1 MNVSTTPD
9 DLLFSY
15 SCQEAPSSIEDDCAS
30 TCVGLE
36 ACQAC
41 ACAVVPTMVQG
52 PWDVEALDVIFGLLP
67 ILLLIVVTIKP
78 NPWATS
84 FSLPFAALCMFLVRT
99 MYLAGDPLLAAACV
113 ILGLLEALTPLS
125 IIAGAMMLFETMEST
140 YCLPY
145 MMREMKLLTDGH
157 PVAECMLIFSFATM
171 VEGASGF
178 GTPVALGAP
187 MLVSTGNPK
196 LESVVLLLVFN
207 TFATVWGA
215 VGTPIWFGFGG
226 LEQLTEDDYM
236 AISSKAGVVMALGC
250 LVLLPWVL
258 TILLPWKLIKKNL
271 LFVYLAILGTMVPL
285 LGVAFV
291 RYEFSS
297 LLGGVVGIGITG
309 MLIQFKVG
317 LKELTQDDLE
327 LLEHSQHPMDIGS
340 VCEDSVV
347 SDHRKAANGHW
358 VVSSKNNSKT
368 LLKGQSSISD
378 VSGPGD
384 GNNDSDRDNMDME
397 EGIVDVKKEHHSL
410 TLDAAG
416 EILEVSDDG
425 TGTKLPTREHAPIA
439 KEDHGNDDDDE
450 EETVG
455 DHPKKPLERKV
466 TFSEADG
473 LSSNGTGVAK
483 SQQDALEEALG
494 PRKVWGQGFLKEI
507 VARTFPLWGVVV
519 LLILTRIEQIGLK
532 QVLTDQE
539 PNFEIRFGTF
549 GTFRLSASIVFQLKN
564 ILTYPN
570 LSWKHELV
578 YLPFFLFSFISF
590 LTFGL
595 FRNNLKT
602 SPKQVVGVVADRLK
616 NPAMALFGALVL
628 VQLLIR
634 GGTSSPAFVVGTILA
649 DWFQEGFVVIS
660 PLLGALGSFFS
671 GSTTVSNLTFGDIQ
685 AIAAESIGVSTTA
698 MLALQA
704 VGASAGN
711 GICLNNIIAA
721 CTVVNL
727 QVGEGKILART
738 ARYVFALTTW
748 ATLIMLA
755 LYFRF

>member
-1 MNVSTTPD
+1 MSMSNATEAAEGMS
-9 DLLFSY
+9 FAY
-15 SCQEAPSSIEDDCAS
+15 SCQDPASVDACAA
-30 TCVGLE
+30 TCVGLQ

-41 ACAVVPTMVQG
+41 ECSVIPLDVQG

-67 ILLLIVVTIKP
+67 ILLLIIVTVKP
-78 NPWATS
+78 NPWPTS

-113 ILGLLEALTPLS
+113 LLGLLEALTPLS

-145 MMREMKLLTDGH
+145 MMREMKVLTNGH
-157 PVAECMLIFSFATM
+157 PIAECMLIFSFATM

-226 LEQLTEDDYM
+226 LKDLTEDDFM
-236 AISSKAGVVMALGC
+236 SISSQAAVAIGTGC

-258 TILLPWKLIKKNL
+258 TILLPWKLIRKNL
-271 LFVYLAILGTMVPL
+271 LFIYLAIIGTMGPL
-285 LGVAFV
+285 LGISFAS
-291 RYEFSS
+291 YEFPS
-297 LLGGVVGIGITG
+297 LIGGLVGIGITG
-309 MLIQFKVG
+309 ALISFKVG
-317 LKELTQDDLE
+317 LKDLTQDDLE
-327 LLEHSQHPMDIGS
+327 LLKYHSDHRKGNPMDIGS
-340 VCEDSVV
+340 VCEGSVV
-347 SDHRKAANGHW
+347 DSHSRSA
-358 VVSSKNNSKT
+358 KNTKT
-368 LLKGQSSISD
+368 LLRGESSVSD
-378 VSGPGD
+378 VTGPRL
-384 GNNDSDRDNMDME
+384 NNEDDDSAEFNMDKD
-397 EGIVDVKKEHHSL
+397 DVELANGKKEQSPPTIPEH
-410 TLDAAG
+410 D
-416 EILEVSDDG
+416 EVV
-425 TGTKLPTREHAPIA
+425 AP
-439 KEDHGNDDDDE
+439 
-450 EETVG
+450 VG
-455 DHPKKPLERKV
+455 DTSTTTNSNRDLERKV
-466 TFSEADG
+466 VISAAEGILGNSGSA
-473 LSSNGTGVAK
+473 GVL
-483 SQQDALEEALG
+483 SQQQALDDALG
-494 PRKVWGQGFLKEI
+494 PRKGWGQGFLRE
-507 VARTFPLWGVVV
+507 VFARTFPVWGVVV
-519 LLILTRIEQIGLK
+519 LLILTRIKEIGLK
-532 QVLTDQE
+532 EILTDQE
-539 PNFEIRFGTF
+539 PNFEIHFGTF

-570 LSWKHELV
+570 LSWKYEFI

-595 FRNNLKT
+595 FRKKLSQT
-602 SPKQVVGVVADRLK
+602 PKQVVLVVAGRLK

-727 QVGEGKILART
+727 QVGEGQILART

-748 ATLIMLA
+748 ATIIMLA
-755 LYFRF
+755 FYFRF

>member
-1 MNVSTTPD
+1 MSNATEAAEGMS
-9 DLLFSY
+9 FAY
-15 SCQEAPSSIEDDCAS
+15 SCQDPASVDACAA
-30 TCVGLE
+30 TCVGLQ

-41 ACAVVPTMVQG
+41 ECSVIPLDVQG

-67 ILLLIVVTIKP
+67 ILLLIIVTVKP
-78 NPWATS
+78 NPWPTS

-113 ILGLLEALTPLS
+113 LLGLLEALTPLS

-145 MMREMKLLTDGH
+145 MMREMKVLTNGH
-157 PVAECMLIFSFATM
+157 PIAECMLIFSFATM

-226 LEQLTEDDYM
+226 LKDLTEDDYLS
-236 AISSKAGVVMALGC
+236 ISSKAAVAMGTGC

-258 TILLPWKLIKKNL
+258 TILLPWKLIRKNL
-271 LFVYLAILGTMVPL
+271 LFIYLAIIGTMGPL
-285 LGVAFV
+285 LGVSFV
-291 RYEFSS
+291 SYEFPS
-297 LLGGVVGIGITG
+297 LIGGLVGMGITG
-309 MLIQFKVG
+309 ALISFKVG
-317 LKELTQDDLE
+317 LKDLTQDDLE
-327 LLEHSQHPMDIGS
+327 LLEYH
-340 VCEDSVV
+340 
-347 SDHRKAANGHW
+347 SDHRKGKDDVELANESEEIEEHAPTTNQNDEDVAA
-358 VVSSKNNSKT
+358 V
-368 LLKGQSSISD
+368 
-378 VSGPGD
+378 GD
-384 GNNDSDRDNMDME
+384 TTSNKPDSVAIAGA
-397 EGIVDVKKEHHSL
+397 EGIV
-410 TLDAAG
+410 
-416 EILEVSDDG
+416 
-425 TGTKLPTREHAPIA
+425 GTKNRE
-439 KEDHGNDDDDE
+439 
-450 EETVG
+450 
-455 DHPKKPLERKV
+455 
-466 TFSEADG
+466 EAA
-473 LSSNGTGVAK
+473 VV
-483 SQQDALEEALG
+483 SQQQALDDALG
-494 PRKVWGQGFLKEI
+494 PRKGWGQGFLRE
-507 VARTFPLWGVVV
+507 VFARTFPVWGVVV
-519 LLILTRIEQIGLK
+519 LLILTRIKEIGLK
-532 QVLTDQE
+532 EILTDQE
-539 PNFEIRFGTF
+539 PNFEIHFGTF

-570 LSWKHELV
+570 LSWKYEFI

-595 FRNNLKT
+595 FRKKLSQT
-602 SPKQVVGVVADRLK
+602 PKQVVLVVAGRLK

-649 DWFQEGFVVIS
+649 DWFQEGFVVIT

-704 VGASAGN
+704 VGGSAGN

-727 QVGEGKILART
+727 QVGEGQILART

-748 ATLIMLA
+748 ATIIMLA
-755 LYFRF
+755 FYFRF

>member
-1 MNVSTTPD
+1 MNISQSQD
-9 DLLFSY
+9 DFSY
-15 SCQEAPSSIEDDCAS
+15 SCQDPTSVEACAA

-41 ACAVVPTMVQG
+41 SCAVIPLQVQG
-52 PWDVEALDVIFGLLP
+52 PWDVDALDVLFGLLP
-67 ILLLIVVTIKP
+67 ILLLIIVTIKP

-84 FSLPFAALCMFLVRT
+84 FSLPFAAFCMFLVRT
-99 MYLAGDPLLAAACV
+99 MYLAGDPLLASACV

-125 IIAGAMMLFETMEST
+125 IIAGAMMLFETMEAT

-145 MMREMKLLTDGH
+145 MMREMKILTNGH
-157 PVAECMLIFSFATM
+157 PIAECMLIFSFATM

-226 LEQLTEDDYM
+226 LDQLTEEDYM
-236 AISSKAGVVMALGC
+236 DISSKAGVAISLGC

-258 TILLPWKLIKKNL
+258 TILLPWRLIRKNL
-271 LFVYLAILGTMVPL
+271 LFIYLAILGTMGPM
-285 LGVAFV
+285 LGVSFV
-291 RYEFSS
+291 SYEFPS
-297 LLGGVVGIGITG
+297 LLGGLVGISITA
-309 MLIQFKVG
+309 MLIRCKIG
-317 LKELTQDDLE
+317 LKELTNGDLE
-327 LLEHSQHPMDIGS
+327 LLDHCDNPMDIGS
-340 VCEDSVV
+340 VCERSVV
-347 SDHRKAANGHW
+347 DDHERSTAASVASRRRRRNP
-358 VVSSKNNSKT
+358 KT
-368 LLKGQSSISD
+368 LSKGQS
-378 VSGPGD
+378 
-384 GNNDSDRDNMDME
+384 
-397 EGIVDVKKEHHSL
+397 
-410 TLDAAG
+410 T
-416 EILEVSDDG
+416 VSDL
-425 TGTKLPTREHAPIA
+425 TGPQYIYDTADYRYHNHTNDDKGM
-439 KEDHGNDDDDE
+439 EDDDDDDVELGNDDDE
-450 EETVG
+450 VVG
-455 DHPKKPLERKV
+455 DSDNNKRELERKV
-466 TFSEADG
+466 TFSETDEIFSDSEAEFQAIG
-473 LSSNGTGVAK
+473 GGGGGGVNHNK
-483 SQQDALEEALG
+483 SQQDTLEEALG
-494 PRKVWGQGFLKEI
+494 PRKGWGQGFLREI
-507 VARTFPLWGVVV
+507 VARTFPVWGVVV

-532 QVLTDQE
+532 QILTDQE
-539 PNFEIRFGTF
+539 PNFEIHFGTF
-549 GTFRLSASIVFQLKN
+549 GVFRLSASVVFQLKN
-564 ILTYPN
+564 ILMYPN
-570 LSWKHELV
+570 LSWKYELI

-595 FRNNLKT
+595 FRNKLKA
-602 SPKQVVGVVADRLK
+602 SPKQVVGVVTERLK

-698 MLALQA
+698 MLSLQA

-738 ARYVFALTTW
+738 ARYVFALTTF
-748 ATLIMLA
+748 ATVIMLA

>member
-1 MNVSTTPD
+1 MNDTTSATLD
-9 DLLFSY
+9 Y
-15 SCQEAPSSIEDDCAS
+15 AYNCIQKEDDCAS
-30 TCVGLE
+30 TCVGLA

-41 ACAVVPTMVQG
+41 SCAVIPAQVQG

-78 NPWATS
+78 NPWPTS

-113 ILGLLEALTPLS
+113 VLGLLEALTPLS
-125 IIAGAMMLFETMEST
+125 IIAGAMMLFETMEAT

-145 MMREMKLLTDGH
+145 MMREMKVLTNGH
-157 PVAECMLIFSFATM
+157 PIAECMLIFSFATM

-196 LESVVLLLVFN
+196 FESVVLLLIFN
-207 TFATVWGA
+207 TFSTVWGA

-226 LEQLTEDDYM
+226 LKQLTEDDY
-236 AISSKAGVVMALGC
+236 SSIATKAAVAMSLGC
-250 LVLLPWVL
+250 VVLLPWVL
-258 TILLPWKLIKKNL
+258 TILLPWKLIRKNL
-271 LFVYLAILGTMVPL
+271 VFVYLSILGTMGPL
-285 LGVAFV
+285 LGVSFAS
-291 RYEFSS
+291 YEFPS
-297 LLGGVVGIGITG
+297 LIGGVVGIGITSV
-309 MLIQFKVG
+309 LIRFKVG
-317 LKELTQDDLE
+317 LKELTQEDLE
-327 LLEHSQHPMDIGS
+327 LLDHCDDPMEIGS
-340 VCEDSVV
+340 VCESSIV
-347 SDHRKAANGHW
+347 SDHAKNANRA
-358 VVSSKNNSKT
+358 KT
-368 LLKGQSSISD
+368 VNFAGQ
-378 VSGPGD
+378 VY
-384 GNNDSDRDNMDME
+384 E
-397 EGIVDVKKEHHSL
+397 
-410 TLDAAG
+410 
-416 EILEVSDDG
+416 SDDG
-425 TGTKLPTREHAPIA
+425 DDDPKFKKLLHAPSSVSDVTGPA
-439 KEDHGNDDDDE
+439 DSLRDFDKNEMKDDE
-450 EETVG
+450 DDMNNKGQDVEAGKIAETAPPAGEESVG
-455 DHPKKPLERKV
+455 DKKTPIERKV
-466 TFSEADG
+466 TFSEMSA
-473 LSSNGTGVAK
+473 SSTK
-483 SQQDALEEALG
+483 SQQEALEDALG

-507 VARTFPLWGVVV
+507 ILRTFPVWGVVV

-532 QVLTDQE
+532 KILTNQE
-539 PNFEIRFGTF
+539 PNFEIHFGTF
-549 GTFRLSASIVFQLKN
+549 GTFRLSASVVFAFRN

-570 LSWKHELV
+570 LSWKYELI

-595 FRNNLKT
+595 FRKKLNA
-602 SPKQVVGVVADRLK
+602 SPKQVVGVVASRLK

-685 AIAAESIGVSTTA
+685 YIASETIGVDPTA
-698 MLALQA
+698 MLSLQA
-704 VGASAGN
+704 VGGSAGN

-738 ARYVFALTTW
+738 AKYVFALTTW